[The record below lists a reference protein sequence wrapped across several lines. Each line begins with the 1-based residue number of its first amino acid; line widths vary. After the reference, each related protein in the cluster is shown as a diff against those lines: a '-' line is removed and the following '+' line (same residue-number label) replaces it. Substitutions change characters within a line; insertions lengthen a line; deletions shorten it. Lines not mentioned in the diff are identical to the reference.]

1 MEKKIWVKSKTLI
14 MFRLGSPNSTKST
27 NVIKLEKSLEQAK
40 SEDDKG
46 SMAVPK
52 SKYTRTN
59 THLRKDV
66 VNKTIIRALCRFY
79 YKHFELNLDYN
90 SNTKELVDSIAH
102 HQANSLITSSISY
115 QECFSLASQEGSKS
129 KLQTL

>member
-1 MEKKIWVKSKTLI
+1 MS
-14 MFRLGSPNSTKST
+14 RLGSPNSTEST
-27 NVIKLEKSLEQAK
+27 NVIKSEKSPEQAK
-40 SEDDKG
+40 SEDEKG

-52 SKYTRTN
+52 SKYAREN

-90 SNTKELVDSIAH
+90 SNTKELVDTIAH
-102 HQANSLITSSISY
+102 EKVKNLITSSISY
-115 QECFSLASQEGSKS
+115 QECFSLANQEGSKS
-129 KLQTL
+129 KLHTL